1 MIEWKC
7 RWENCILPS
16 SIVITVSMCQIYLV
30 WKLIWLNR
38 CRNWMELY
46 TCICCI
52 MYMYQ
57 IDNMVLSKQRL
68 TCFFCSTCTMFKVV
82 SKEWPSPQAAIRPQ
96 RPLQRTTAS
105 RPDSESPVASLIL
118 MRMFKNLLIYK
129 GIVFLLKASWKLKS
143 ATSILF
149 SVSP

>member
-16 SIVITVSMCQIYLV
+16 SIVITVSMCQRFESL
-30 WKLIWLNR
+30 WLNR

-57 IDNMVLSKQRL
+57 IDKMVLSKQRL

-118 MRMFKNLLIYK
+118 IRMFKTYSFIRVLCSY
-129 GIVFLLKASWKLKS
+129 WKHLGN
-143 ATSILF
+143 
-149 SVSP
+149 

>member
-1 MIEWKC
+1 
-7 RWENCILPS
+7 
-16 SIVITVSMCQIYLV
+16 
-30 WKLIWLNR
+30 
-38 CRNWMELY
+38 
-46 TCICCI
+46 
-52 MYMYQ
+52 
-57 IDNMVLSKQRL
+57 
-68 TCFFCSTCTMFKVV
+68 MFKVV
-82 SKEWPSPQAAIRPQ
+82 SKEWPSPQVAIRPQ